1 MAFDE
6 ADYRRAAARLNVPL
20 AHIMA
25 MAAVESAGE
34 TFWLLGGKLVVPVR
48 FEAHWFGKL
57 TGYRFNVSHPDL
69 SCVEWNPALAARTRG
84 GAWEQLGRA
93 RGLDRD
99 AADQATSWGAFQVMG
114 YHWKRLGYE
123 SVRNFV
129 DSMSNHGDDGQM
141 DAFAR
146 FLEADHALRASLA
159 IGAWLDVEQRYN
171 GGGYGGV
178 YAARLEAA
186 AALYGSHGAPT
197 APRVLRRGDRGPDVV
212 ALQAALGIRADGDFG
227 PATEEAVRLFQT
239 DRGLLVDGIVGAMT
253 LMALR

>member
-1 MAFDE
+1 
-6 ADYRRAAARLNVPL
+6 
-20 AHIMA
+20 
-25 MAAVESAGE
+25 
-34 TFWLLGGKLVVPVR
+34 
-48 FEAHWFGKL
+48 
-57 TGYRFNVSHPDL
+57 
-69 SCVEWNPALAARTRG
+69 
-84 GAWEQLGRA
+84 
-93 RGLDRD
+93 
-99 AADQATSWGAFQVMG
+99 
-114 YHWKRLGYE
+114 
-123 SVRNFV
+123 
-129 DSMSNHGDDGQM
+129 MSNRGDDGQM

-186 AALYGSHGAPT
+186 AALYSSHGAPT
-197 APRVLRRGDRGPDVV
+197 APRVLRRGNRGPDVV
-212 ALQAALGIRADGDFG
+212 ALQAALGVRADGDFG